1 MLALSIFFQFYL
13 SFIFQ
18 LIQELK
24 LYKKIIFIFSLIAFY
39 VFFYGITD
47 TADWEMYKDFFLYEE
62 IEIDFLFRYL
72 SLLTIAL
79 GYSFDELYQFHI
91 LIYGY
96 FLVKFIS
103 RFTQNI
109 LLVLGFYVFVAY
121 VPLANQIR
129 YYLALSFFLN
139 GLYLFYFNE
148 KKKSYLFF
156 ILSLLSHS
164 SMLILFSFL
173 LIEKRFGFS
182 EYIKKCLLLSLI
194 IFVGYNFIVSFGL
207 LDFLGK
213 FKIYIVSDELV
224 SSFAG
229 GVFNELPFIITLTTL
244 YFWLQKVIDKM
255 PQILEDKIFVF
266 LYKLTFFSI
275 IFVPISFNLQ
285 VLGHRYVQAF
295 FIVWL
300 CLFVYTVHFIN
311 YKKTTIECFIV
322 LAIYMVFL
330 VYYSY
335 FFSQVVIGNESGYY
349 SEFIKSYNSIEYLP
363 DI

>member
-18 LIQELK
+18 FLEEIK
-24 LYKKIIFIFSLIAFY
+24 LYKKIIFIFSLLAFY

-47 TADWEMYKDFFLYEE
+47 TADWGMYDSLFKYEE
-62 IEIDFLFRYL
+62 IETDFLFRYL
-72 SLLTIAL
+72 SLLTFAL
-79 GYSFDELYQFHI
+79 GYSFEDLFKLHI

-103 RFTQNI
+103 RFTQNT
-109 LLVLGFYVFVAY
+109 LLVIGFYVLVAY

-129 YYLALSFFLN
+129 YYLALSLFLN
-139 GLYLFYFNE
+139 GLYFFYFNE

-164 SMLILFSFL
+164 SMVVLFSFL
-173 LIEKRFGFS
+173 IVEKRIAFS
-182 EYIKKCLLLSLI
+182 EYVKKCLLLSLF
-194 IFVGYNFIVSFGL
+194 IFFGYNFIVSFGI

-213 FKIYIVSDELV
+213 FKVYLISSELV
-224 SSFAG
+224 SGIFG
-229 GVFNELPFIITLTTL
+229 GIFNEFPFIVILTSL
-244 YFWLQKVIDKM
+244 YFWIQSVIKRI
-255 PQILEDKIFVF
+255 PYILEDKIFIF

-275 IFVPISFNLQ
+275 IFIPISFNMQ
-285 VLGHRYVQAF
+285 VIGHRYVQAF

-300 CLFVYTVHFIN
+300 CLFVYTLNFIKSKAAN
-311 YKKTTIECFIV
+311 IKYFII
-322 LAIYMVFL
+322 LSLYLIFL
-330 VYYSY
+330 LYYNY
-335 FFSQVVIGNESGYY
+335 FFSRIVLGENSSYY
-349 SEFIKSYNSIEYLP
+349 IEFIKSYNSIEYLP

>member
-18 LIQELK
+18 LIEEIK
-24 LYKKIIFIFSLIAFY
+24 LYKKIIFIFSLLAFY

-47 TADWEMYKDFFLYEE
+47 TADWGMYDNFFKYEE

-79 GYSFDELYQFHI
+79 GYTFEDLYKLHI
-91 LIYGY
+91 IIFGY
-96 FLVKFIS
+96 FFVKFIS

-109 LLVLGFYVFVAY
+109 LLVIGFYVLIAY

-129 YYLALSFFLN
+129 YYLALSLFLN

-156 ILSLLSHS
+156 IFSLLSHS
-164 SMLILFSFL
+164 SMVVLFSFL
-173 LIEKRFGFS
+173 IVEKKIEFS
-182 EYIKKCLLLSLI
+182 EYVKKCLLLSMI
-194 IFVGYNFIVSFGL
+194 IFFGYNFIVSFGL

-244 YFWLQKVIDKM
+244 YFWLQNVIKNL
-255 PQILEDKIFVF
+255 PQIAEDKVFVF

-275 IFVPISFNLQ
+275 IFIPISFNLQ

-311 YKKTTIECFIV
+311 SKKTTIECFIV
-322 LAIYMVFL
+322 LAFYMVFL

-335 FFSQVVIGNESGYY
+335 FFSKIVIGSASGYY

>member
-18 LIQELK
+18 FIEEIK
-24 LYKKIIFIFSLIAFY
+24 LYKKIIFIFSLLAFY

-47 TADWEMYKDFFLYEE
+47 TADWGMYDSLFKYEE
-62 IEIDFLFRYL
+62 IETDFLFRYL
-72 SLLTIAL
+72 SLLTFAL
-79 GYSFDELYQFHI
+79 GYTFEDLFKFHI

-109 LLVLGFYVFVAY
+109 LLVLGFYVLVAY

-129 YYLALSFFLN
+129 YYLALSLFLN

-148 KKKSYLFF
+148 KKKSYFFF

-164 SMLILFSFL
+164 SMVVLFSFL
-173 LIEKRFGFS
+173 IVEKRIAFS
-182 EYIKKCLLLSLI
+182 DYVKKCLMLSLL
-194 IFVGYNFIVSFGL
+194 IFFGYNFIVSFGL

-213 FKIYIVSDELV
+213 FKVYLISSELV
-224 SSFAG
+224 SGTLG
-229 GVFNELPFIITLTTL
+229 GILNEFPYMITLVSL
-244 YFWLQKVIDKM
+244 YFWLQRIIAKV
-255 PQILEDKIFVF
+255 PHILEDKVFIF

-275 IFVPISFNLQ
+275 IFIPISFNMQ
-285 VLGHRYVQAF
+285 VIGHRYVQAF

-300 CLFVYTVHFIN
+300 CLFVYTLHFIKSKEN
-311 YKKTTIECFIV
+311 DIKNFILLSV
-322 LAIYMVFL
+322 FVIFL
-330 VYYSY
+330 VYYNY
-335 FFSQVVIGNESGYY
+335 FFLGMIFGEKSSYNQ
-349 SEFIKSYNSIEYLP
+349 EFVKSYNSIEYLP